1 MRLDLQPYLKQLR
14 QMKRTLPMSACFQ
27 LEAVEE
33 RVVVGRYDGP
43 EARVRGIFDLKS
55 AGGSVAVDLPDGTYT
70 DRITGREVTVS
81 GAPSIWRRPR
91 RSSADLPHRHKSR
104 HCIPAELENLTL
116 TIL

>member
-1 MRLDLQPYLKQLR
+1 
-14 QMKRTLPMSACFQ
+14 MSACFQ

-33 RVVVGRYDGP
+33 RAVVGRYDGP
-43 EARVRGIFDLKS
+43 EARVRGIFDLKN

-81 GAPSIWRRPR
+81 GRRLRFDAGPGG
-91 RSSADLPHRHKSR
+91 HRLICPIGTKAGTASR
-104 HCIPAELENLTL
+104 AELENLTL